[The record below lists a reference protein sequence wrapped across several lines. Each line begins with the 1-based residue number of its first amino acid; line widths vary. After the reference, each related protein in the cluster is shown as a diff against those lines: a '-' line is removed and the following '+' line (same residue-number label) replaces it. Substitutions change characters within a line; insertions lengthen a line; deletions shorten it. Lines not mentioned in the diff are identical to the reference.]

1 MWPHANPNISPPP
14 SLFSCES
21 VCESSGNFCA
31 PSPSP
36 ARPPPPIPVLLSAN
50 YRLRDSQES
59 CLSQSEE
66 REAQPSSP
74 GVPLRKHLRA
84 SLVNP
89 PPTTSALHT
98 HTHTQMQHLVLAPH
112 CQHHASPMFPQI
124 SINLLCLSKRS

>member
-1 MWPHANPNISPPP
+1 MLTLTLVPRPP
-14 SLFSCES
+14 FSHVKAS
-21 VCESSGNFCA
+21 VRALAIFVLHLHLLHV
-31 PSPSP
+31 
-36 ARPPPPIPVLLSAN
+36 PPPPIPVLLSAN